1 MFAQYQRHRE
11 SKARRDQCKHRL
23 TAGFGAEGDFLALA
37 VGVPLKG
44 AALATAGLV
53 GAGLLAGAACGVGT
67 ELDFLPSASLLARSW
82 TGHLHSFPSSANC
95 RRNTLSGITDAP
107 ESSKR
112 SLSFS
117 CHHTAFARRHYT
129 AFAAPT
135 RTILMS
141 LYCICRANALRLST
155 SSDFQRV
162 SLR

>member
-1 MFAQYQRHRE
+1 MLAKYHVFAQYQRHRE

-117 CHHTAFARRHYT
+117 CHYT
-129 AFAAPT
+129 AFV
-135 RTILMS
+135 S